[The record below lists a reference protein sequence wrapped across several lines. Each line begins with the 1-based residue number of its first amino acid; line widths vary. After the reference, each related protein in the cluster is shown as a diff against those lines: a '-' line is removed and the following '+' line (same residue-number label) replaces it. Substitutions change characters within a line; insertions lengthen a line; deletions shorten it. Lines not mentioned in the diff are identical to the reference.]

1 MTDIKLKILLT
12 TAFGALVKKLEKRK
26 KKLCIENTKI

>member
-12 TAFGALVKKLEKRK
+12 TAFGALVKKLKKRK
-26 KKLCIENTKI
+26 KKVVH